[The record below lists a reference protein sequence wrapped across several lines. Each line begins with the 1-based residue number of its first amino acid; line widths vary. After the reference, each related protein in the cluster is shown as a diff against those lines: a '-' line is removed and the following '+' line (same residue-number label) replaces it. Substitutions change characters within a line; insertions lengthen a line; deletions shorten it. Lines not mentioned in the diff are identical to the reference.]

1 MGTHFSI
8 AQMTLQR
15 HIIIIVR
22 DAKFEPGT
30 TVSAIWWASNE
41 PQKKKLN
48 TKFKLWAKANWALQ
62 TEFVLR
68 RTEKNNL
75 SRVTHY
81 LSKQIILIGILY
93 IILNNA
99 WSYLFQC
106 QSTGVSCLYTQTKAN
121 QSTCKTK
128 INLFCYCFYNVTRF
142 STFQIQLANHAETKN
157 NGQVVV
163 KSLYFRKALP
173 FHLKYLSKLKIICQH
188 TFWKES
194 AEQRAVTDVEWN
206 VYKL

>member
-1 MGTHFSI
+1 M
-8 AQMTLQR
+8 
-15 HIIIIVR
+15 
-22 DAKFEPGT
+22 PN
-30 TVSAIWWASNE
+30 SNQGPLS
-41 PQKKKLN
+41 PQSGELPMSRRKKKLN

-173 FHLKYLSKLKIICQH
+173 FHLKYLSKLKIICLTLSEKNQQSR
-188 TFWKES
+188 E
-194 AEQRAVTDVEWN
+194 
-206 VYKL
+206 L

>member
-1 MGTHFSI
+1 MPNSNQGPLSPQSGELPMSRRKKSLILNLNYEQKQIEHCK
-8 AQMTLQR
+8 QNLYYDVQR
-15 HIIIIVR
+15 KTIYLALLIIYL
-22 DAKFEPGT
+22 
-30 TVSAIWWASNE
+30 
-41 PQKKKLN
+41 KKLFN
-48 TKFKLWAKANWALQ
+48 RYTVQ
-62 TEFVLR
+62 
-68 RTEKNNL
+68 
-75 SRVTHY
+75 
-81 LSKQIILIGILY
+81 Y
-93 IILNNA
+93 IIFNNA

-163 KSLYFRKALP
+163 KSLYFREALP